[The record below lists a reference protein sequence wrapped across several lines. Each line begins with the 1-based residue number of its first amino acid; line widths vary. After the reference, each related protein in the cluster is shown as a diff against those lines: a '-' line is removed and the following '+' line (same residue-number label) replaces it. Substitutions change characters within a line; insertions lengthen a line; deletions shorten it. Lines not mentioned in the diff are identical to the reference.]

1 MFTGGSFGI
10 TVSCPSHR
18 RCRPS
23 RCDRLS
29 RPRSTTAAPPRP
41 DPIGRRW
48 TQPQTAPPAAGIRVR
63 TGTVPMFTAAR
74 SMKEEPCCYPCGIA
88 TANPQHFTVA
98 SWQSWIKPPESSPGA
113 DQLTCAG
120 CAPHPAHIHQIPGRS
135 RLKGRNHRFLS
146 YSFSSR
152 SPDPHHLVVLARPG
166 FVRAAPVHPG
176 TSRDRLPS
184 APPPCCDRVSGEGL
198 SPPLAQTAPH
208 GAHRHVLTLRLRA
221 HRLAKT
227 TGTGKHTDMGKDG
240 GKRSQGSTPIT
251 SKTAITDPVTDGGNA
266 LAVIRWAAVSGRLP
280 IAVDRAASRC
290 RVTAQLSRWWDPVVV
305 GPAGIS

>member
-1 MFTGGSFGI
+1 MSF
-10 TVSCPSHR
+10 PSHL

-41 DPIGRRW
+41 DPISRRW
-48 TQPQTAPPAAGIRVR
+48 TQPQTTPLATRIRVR

-113 DQLTCAG
+113 DQLTRTG

-135 RLKGRNHRFLS
+135 KLKGRNHRFLS

-166 FVRAAPVHPG
+166 FVRAAPIHPG
-176 TSRDRLPS
+176 TSRDRLPP
-184 APPPCCDRVSGEGL
+184 APPPCCDKVSGEGL
-198 SPPLAQTAPH
+198 SPPLAQAAPH
-208 GAHRHVLTLRLRA
+208 GAHPQVLIIPQIKQQHSA
-221 HRLAKT
+221 
-227 TGTGKHTDMGKDG
+227 TGFSSNDH
-240 GKRSQGSTPIT
+240 Q
-251 SKTAITDPVTDGGNA
+251 
-266 LAVIRWAAVSGRLP
+266 
-280 IAVDRAASRC
+280 
-290 RVTAQLSRWWDPVVV
+290 
-305 GPAGIS
+305 